1 MVTSLQ
7 FPIYDIFSGE
17 NFTPSQL
24 TIKFI
29 SSSRNASVL
38 AVLGASFSIQYFP
51 NLITEFSSSY
61 FTWYGVMKVESFSVV

>member
-1 MVTSLQ
+1 M
-7 FPIYDIFSGE
+7 
-17 NFTPSQL
+17 
-24 TIKFI
+24 KFI